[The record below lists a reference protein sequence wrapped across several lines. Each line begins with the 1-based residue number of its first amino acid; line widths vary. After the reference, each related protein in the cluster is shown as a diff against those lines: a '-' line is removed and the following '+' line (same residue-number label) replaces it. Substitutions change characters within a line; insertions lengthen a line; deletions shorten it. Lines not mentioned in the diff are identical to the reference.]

1 MAEVTT
7 IYHDQEGIQNTDATL
22 AAARR
27 RAKELGVRQLV
38 VATTTGQ
45 TAVTCAEMMAEEM
58 DTIVAVMMHA
68 VDYEVT
74 VNRPA
79 GKTRAPN
86 PDLVAQ
92 ARKRGVKIY
101 RGVHSL
107 AGAVGSAIQGKY
119 GGVTPETLIA
129 RTYMTLS
136 TGTKVAVESTLMAA
150 DAGYLDVDADVIA
163 LGGWRGGA
171 DTAVV
176 VKPAFTHTF
185 FDLRIREFIALPRA
199 AGTQG

>member
-1 MAEVTT
+1 MADVTMT
-7 IYHDQEGIQNTDATL
+7 LHDREGVHNTDATL

-27 RAKELGVRQLV
+27 RADQLGIRQLV

-45 TAVTCAEMMAEEM
+45 TAVTCAAMMPDM

-68 VDYEVT
+68 VDYEVV

-79 GKTRAPN
+79 GKTRAPD
-86 PDLVAQ
+86 PDLVAE
-92 ARKRGVKIY
+92 ARQRGVKIY

-107 AGAVGSAIQGKY
+107 AGGVGSALQTKY

-129 RTYMTLS
+129 HTYMTVS

-150 DAGYLDVDADVIA
+150 DAGYLDMSADVIA

-176 VKPAFTHTF
+176 IKPAFTHTF
-185 FDLRIREFIALPRA
+185 FDLRIREFIALPRD
-199 AGTQG
+199 AGGQ